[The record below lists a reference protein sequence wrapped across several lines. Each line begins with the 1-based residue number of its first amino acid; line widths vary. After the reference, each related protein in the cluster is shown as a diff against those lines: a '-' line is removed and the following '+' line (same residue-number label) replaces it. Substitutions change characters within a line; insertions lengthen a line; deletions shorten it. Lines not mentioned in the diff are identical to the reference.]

1 MDVALRSA
9 RCSDHVHQR
18 VEFLLFSFL
27 LAFVSIRLAL
37 SLAHKAA
44 VALLKEAFHERP
56 QVIKQYRI
64 RRRGEVRR

>member
-1 MDVALRSA
+1 MD
-9 RCSDHVHQR
+9 VHQR

-27 LAFVSIRLAL
+27 LAFVSVRLAL

-56 QVIKQYRI
+56 Q
-64 RRRGEVRR
+64 GD